1 MARGAELQHVIFSI
15 YRLISLALAAVISG
29 YAVGE
34 TLNATS
40 WAEVLNARVRMMGG
54 AVLTADAK
62 SSPLAGV
69 EIVLADGWKTYWR
82 FPGDSGV
89 PPVFHWSG
97 SLNLASVKVLYP
109 APSRLTDAGGDVI
122 GYRHQVIFPVELS
135 PLDAKKPIE
144 LKLTIEFGICKDICI
159 PAEANMALTI
169 PPSAAGASDALV
181 AALDRVPRAPD
192 RRRAGDP
199 ELKRVFAKLDAPRP
213 RLIVEALFPRGAA
226 DADVFIEAPDGL
238 FVALPKRSNTS
249 VAGVA
254 NFEVDLT
261 RSSDLQDL
269 MGKELRV
276 TLVCDIGAA
285 EAFWTLK

>member
-1 MARGAELQHVIFSI
+1 MHVLPAI
-15 YRLISLALAAVISG
+15 YRLITVVLAAVISG
-29 YAVGE
+29 HAVGE
-34 TLNATS
+34 TFSTTP
-40 WAEVLNARVRMMGG
+40 WVEVLNARVRMTGG
-54 AVLTADAK
+54 AVSIADAK
-62 SSPLAGV
+62 SRLLAGV

-89 PPVFHWSG
+89 PPVFDWSG
-97 SLNLASVKVLYP
+97 SLNVARVKVLYP
-109 APSRLTDAGGDVI
+109 APTRFTDAGGEVI
-122 GYRHQVIFPVELS
+122 GYKHKVIFPVELA
-135 PLDAKKPIE
+135 PLDAKKPME

-159 PAEANMALTI
+159 PAEANMTLAL
-169 PPSAAGASDALV
+169 PLSAAEASDSLK
-181 AALDRVPRAPD
+181 AALDRVPRPSD

-199 ELKRVFAKLDAPRP
+199 ELKRVIAKLDAPKP
-213 RLIVEALFPRGAA
+213 RLSIEALFPSGAS

-249 VAGVA
+249 DGVV

-269 MGKELRV
+269 IGKELRV

-285 EAFWTLK
+285 EALWTLK